1 MSSVLEVVGNTGNNN
16 DNVIT
21 RKELGNTLSEE
32 EDETNSITNSSKHDG
47 DDIPSNV
54 IDNIIVS
61 SNEGKNN
68 HDDVSEKASLYSSS
82 SSSATVSHAA
92 AESSTLVTT
101 NSLTIDTFDDEDGI
115 DDMGAS
121 ASTTPSMKSPSMRND
136 NDNNNNNG
144 PESATSRGKWTEEE
158 DEILRKAVQEHHGRN
173 WKKISGLLEGRTDVQ
188 CLHRWQ
194 KVLRPG
200 LVKGPWTQEE
210 DDKVTE
216 FVKIYGVKSW
226 SFIARQLNGRLGKQ
240 CRERWYNHLNPQ
252 ISKEPW
258 TEEEDRIIV
267 EEHSILGNKWA
278 EIAKKL
284 PGRTD
289 NAIKNRWN
297 STLQRILRKEKDG
310 TPVRKKKAD
319 TATPKTPRTPKEKKS
334 TMTGT
339 GNKKNKNKNHYGEN
353 GHDFDSQEDRIA
365 SIQALM
371 MIASPEAKVDVDN
384 IPAEYIQSPSMA
396 IKPKRTYRK
405 RGDKEKT
412 PSAKDVKDILLGA
425 SSFHN
430 TDFSST
436 IGDYNSFSNNSG
448 SMNNSQFGSTTRAAS
463 STLSALYSAAPLNRT
478 SGGNENTFEYG
489 HRFDVSD
496 SAPHPTWISGGSL
509 SKLKRKEAK
518 ISNIMQ
524 ADIESEELSSSGKTN
539 HSDSFASLSALANA
553 ASNSRC
559 SITKDDGSVQ
569 NEGNMSNNLI
579 TSDNR
584 SDATSTETIDSTSSI
599 SPPSP
604 STNPSDTES
613 NKSTSNGSGDG
624 KRLMMP
630 LSIDTS
636 VADDY
641 QDSNNP
647 TLDSVSS
654 YSSEIQRFNDVSLE
668 SPTKKMKVIKG

>member
-1 MSSVLEVVGNTGNNN
+1 MSSVIEVDCNSANNEE
-16 DNVIT
+16 DLMIK
-21 RKELGNTLSEE
+21 KEERNTLSEE
-32 EDETNSITNSSKHDG
+32 ATDNSNQYQNDM
-47 DDIPSNV
+47 D
-54 IDNIIVS
+54 DNIS
-61 SNEGKNN
+61 TEENAP
-68 HDDVSEKASLYSSS
+68 DDSLSSS
-82 SSSATVSHAA
+82 SSSAVVENSGEGNSITK
-92 AESSTLVTT
+92 
-101 NSLTIDTFDDEDGI
+101 SLTIDTFQNQEDGNNN
-115 DDMGAS
+115 DDTDSNTEGLE
-121 ASTTPSMKSPSMRND
+121 STTSVKSSTVGTPNGFSS
-136 NDNNNNNG
+136 G
-144 PESATSRGKWTEEE
+144 PESVTSRGKWTEEE
-158 DEILRKAVQEHHGRN
+158 DEILRSAVQEHHGRN

-267 EEHSILGNKWA
+267 EEHSTLGNKWA

-310 TPVRKKKAD
+310 TPVRKKKAE
-319 TATPKTPRTPKEKKS
+319 ASPKTPKTPRTPKEKK
-334 TMTGT
+334 TG
-339 GNKKNKNKNHYGEN
+339 KKEKKR
-353 GHDFDSQEDRIA
+353 HDGDHEFDSQEDRIA

-371 MIASPEAKVDVDN
+371 MIASPEARVDVDN
-384 IPAEYIQSPSMA
+384 IPAEYIQSPSIAM
-396 IKPKRTYRK
+396 KPKRTYRK

-412 PSAKDVKDILLGA
+412 PSAKDVKDTLLGA
-425 SSFHN
+425 SSFQD

-436 IGDYNSFSNNSG
+436 SYKSFNSV
-448 SMNNSQFGSTTRAAS
+448 SQLGGAS
-463 STLSALYSAAPLNRT
+463 STLSALYSAAPLNRM
-478 SGGNENTFEYG
+478 GRNESTFEYG
-489 HRFDVSD
+489 HRYDVSD

-524 ADIESEELSSSGKTN
+524 EDIESEELTKPN
-539 HSDSFASLSALANA
+539 HNDSFASLSALANA
-553 ASNSRC
+553 ASNSSC
-559 SITKDDGSVQ
+559 SITKDTQS
-569 NEGNMSNNLI
+569 GNS
-579 TSDNR
+579 TADNR
-584 SDATSTETIDSTSSI
+584 SDATSTETIDSASNE
-599 SPPSP
+599 PPSP
-604 STNPSDTES
+604 SPNPSDTES
-613 NKSTSNGSGDG
+613 NKTNGS
-624 KRLMMP
+624 RLVVP

-636 VADDY
+636 VADEY
-641 QDSNNP
+641 PDSTGP
-647 TLDSVSS
+647 TIDSVSS

-668 SPTKKMKVIKG
+668 SPAKKMKV